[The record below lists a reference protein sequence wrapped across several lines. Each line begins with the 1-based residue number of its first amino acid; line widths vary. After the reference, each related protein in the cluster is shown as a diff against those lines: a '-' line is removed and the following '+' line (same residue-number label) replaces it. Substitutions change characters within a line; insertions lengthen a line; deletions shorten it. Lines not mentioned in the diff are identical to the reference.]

1 MDFLR
6 AFILGLVQGVTE
18 FIPVS
23 SSGHLELTQ
32 QLIGGRGEDFHLF
45 LELINVGTLLA
56 LLIFFRKRIW
66 RILMDI
72 FKNKNWRLARNILI
86 TSVPAGILGL
96 GLAKIIESA
105 GFFSSLVTIAVA
117 MAGVGILMIFVEKL
131 PKMNKLESEEKM
143 GAGRAFLI
151 GLAQTLALIPGTSRS
166 GTTIIAGRLVG
177 LNAKAAA
184 EYSFLASIPISV
196 GVCLKTL
203 VSSRSLS
210 YVVQNWQALA
220 FSNLVAF
227 LFGLIALQFV
237 MSFVKKEGSLK
248 YFGIYRVVLASLIV
262 LLVVNK
268 VLL

>member
-1 MDFLR
+1 MDLLE

-32 QLIGGRGEDFHLF
+32 QLLGGRSNDFHLF
-45 LELINVGTLLA
+45 LELINIGTLFA

-66 RILMDI
+66 KILVDI
-72 FKNKNWRLARNILI
+72 FKNKNWQLARNILI

-96 GLAKIIESA
+96 AFSKFIASA
-105 GFFSSLVTIAVA
+105 GFFSSLITIAVA
-117 MAGVGILMIFVEKL
+117 MATVGILMIFVEKL
-131 PKMNKLESEEKM
+131 PSMKKLKNEEELS
-143 GAGRAFLI
+143 AGRAFLI

-166 GTTIIAGRLVG
+166 GTTIIAGRLTG
-177 LNAKAAA
+177 LDARAAA

-203 VSSRSLS
+203 VSSKSLT
-210 YVVQNWQALA
+210 YVAQNWQILV

-227 LFGLIALQFV
+227 VFGLVALQFV
-237 MSFVKKEGSLK
+237 MSFVKKENSLK
-248 YFGIYRVVLASLIV
+248 YFGIYRVILASLIV
-262 LLVVNK
+262 LLVASRI
-268 VLL
+268 VL